1 MQGQDN
7 IVPYSFKKGE
17 DRAREA
23 GRKGGLA
30 SGRKRATA
38 KAVRAKVCEMLAA
51 EVTPEAAKAL
61 DLPDA
66 GVHGDPLTVYEALA
80 LKQVQRAMG
89 GDIQS
94 FAALTA
100 IAKENEFP
108 DAKAEEKDERHWED
122 LRDF

>member
-1 MQGQDN
+1 MKGQEN

-17 DRAREA
+17 GRAREA
-23 GRKGGLA
+23 GRKGGIA

-61 DLPDA
+61 DLPGA
-66 GVHGDPLTVYEALA
+66 GVGGDPLTVYEAIA

-108 DAKAEEKDERHWED
+108 DGETEEKFEDEWD
-122 LRDF
+122 KF